1 VAATSRYAAAYSY
14 LRVECEE
21 GLAVVTL
28 NRPER
33 QNTFFEPDH
42 GELSRIIGDL
52 AADADVRAILVQ
64 AAGPV
69 FSAGGAP
76 EYIESLIDDQAKRAR
91 AHDEIRHEIHSLVSL
106 DKPLVAAVT
115 GSANGA
121 ALAIAMLAD
130 VVVAERHVRF
140 REPHVLLGLAAGDH
154 AVLAW
159 PVAMGL
165 VKAKR
170 YLLTG
175 DSLSA
180 EEAETLGLVS
190 EVVAEGDGIRRA
202 RVYAERFAAAP
213 VEPVRATKRALQDV
227 LRRRLA
233 AFDLSL
239 GVEILSLT
247 SGTTREALRRLAAGE
262 PGLMTRDGA
271 R

>member
-1 VAATSRYAAAYSY
+1 VPSPTGYAYTYSY
-14 LRVECEE
+14 LQVRCEN

-42 GELSRIIGDL
+42 TEMSRIIGDL
-52 AADADVRAILVQ
+52 AADDAVRAVLVK

-76 EYIESLIDDQAKRAR
+76 EYIELLIDNPVNRAR
-91 AHDEIRHEIHSLVSL
+91 AHEEIRHEIHSLVSL
-106 DKPLVAAVT
+106 DKPLVVAVT
-115 GSANGA
+115 GPANGA

-130 VVVAERHVRF
+130 VVIVERHVRF

-154 AVLAW
+154 AILAW
-159 PVAMGL
+159 PTAMGL
-165 VKAKR
+165 IKAKR

-180 EEAETLGLVS
+180 DQAESLGLIS
-190 EVVAEGDGIRRA
+190 EVVDEGEGIRRA
-202 RVYAERFAAAP
+202 TVYAERFAAAP
-213 VEPVRATKRALQDV
+213 QEAVRSTKRALQDM

-247 SGTTREALRRLAAGE
+247 SGMTRESLRRLVAGE
-262 PGLMTRDGA
+262 PGLMSRDV
-271 R
+271 RQ